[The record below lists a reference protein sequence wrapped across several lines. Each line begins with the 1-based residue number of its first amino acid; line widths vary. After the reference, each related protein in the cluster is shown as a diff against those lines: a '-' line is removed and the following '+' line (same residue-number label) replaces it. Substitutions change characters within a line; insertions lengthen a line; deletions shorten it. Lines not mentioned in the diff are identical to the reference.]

1 MTNNVKCSIL
11 IIETLEIM
19 LIKTKEYIMTVLELI
34 DERAQEIKENKENKE
49 ELNALMKAKVLL
61 LLASS
66 HSDES

>member
-1 MTNNVKCSIL
+1 
-11 IIETLEIM
+11 
-19 LIKTKEYIMTVLELI
+19 MTVLELI